1 MKKEKYYILYNYNEF
16 KNDLEYI
23 KEYNNINE
31 IQKEFKLKNKKSI
44 YNYII
49 KNIDDKSSYNNLL
62 NNKYVIIK
70 ECY

>member
-1 MKKEKYYILYNYNEF
+1 MKKEKYYILYNYNKF
-16 KNDLEYI
+16 NNDLEYI
-23 KEYNNINE
+23 KEYNNISD

-49 KNIDDKSSYNNLL
+49 KNIEDSSSFYNLL

-70 ECY
+70 EE

>member
-23 KEYNNINE
+23 KEYNNIEE

-44 YNYII
+44 YHYII
-49 KNIDDKSSYNNLL
+49 KDIDNMQSYNNLL

-70 ECY
+70 E

>member
-49 KNIDDKSSYNNLL
+49 KNIDDLL
-62 NNKYVIIK
+62 NILFF
-70 ECY
+70 